1 MWSNS
6 LKDRVDCR
14 AVNVLQLLA
23 LIICLLVLNQSAL
36 TLPRHQVRK
45 WTKAGLSQI
54 CNEFS
59 IGAGFSYQAQCK
71 YHRPGKPRAGVCW
84 CLNAR
89 YSAAVVGLMRE
100 IITITIRWQLRL
112 LRKAYVLFLI
122 VAVWRNILMASIM
135 GKNVKPGLE
144 VNKS

>member
-6 LKDRVDCR
+6 LKDRVDCG

-36 TLPRHQVRK
+36 TLPRHQ
-45 WTKAGLSQI
+45 WESGLRPDSRRFAMNFQ
-54 CNEFS
+54 S
-59 IGAGFSYQAQCK
+59 GRVQAQCK
-71 YHRPGKPRAGVCW
+71 YHRPGKPRARVCW

-122 VAVWRNILMASIM
+122 VAAVWRNILMASIM
-135 GKNVKPGLE
+135 GKNVKLGLE